1 MGGKGMHKRA
11 FLVIAILLALGAATM
26 VADSGWA
33 QVSNLEQA
41 IAEAPRGT
49 EPGQIN
55 EDVPKGYLGI
65 PGGPQINM
73 ILAFFWAVWVGWIF
87 STVGAFGGV
96 MAGVGHITIY
106 GLGNYAGTFR
116 QTAPTINKAVTDS
129 IRVSNQFLV
138 GTSALISSIN
148 YYKLGRLVL
157 PVAVALA
164 IGSIAGSYLVPWL
177 TAGKVSFRDY
187 VGYFGIFV
195 LALGLWMLYETTPRG
210 AAGKKKAKQ
219 AADAFE
225 ATMKKKRSGEK
236 IDTSELGV
244 KMTNFS
250 LGRIAFTFYGVEFSF
265 NPLFSIFGGFIIAAI
280 ASFLGVGGGFM
291 LVPFLTSV
299 TGLPMYLSA
308 GTSALAV
315 LIGMITSILSY
326 LQQGVLVH
334 WPLIGTQLVGI
345 FVGSMVGPYT
355 SQYIPDKWLKR
366 VFIIVAFYVGLN
378 YMARGFIGKDI
389 MALLFG

>member
-1 MGGKGMHKRA
+1 MHKK
-11 FLVIAILLALGAATM
+11 LVLVLALLIAFGAISI
-26 VADSGWA
+26 VAETSWA
-33 QVSNLEQA
+33 QVSNLQEA
-41 IAEAPRGT
+41 IDAAPKGT
-49 EPGQIN
+49 ERGEIDPAA
-55 EDVPKGYLGI
+55 PLGYLGI
-65 PGGPQINM
+65 PGGPQINL
-73 ILAFFWAVWVGWIF
+73 ILAFIWAIWVGWIF
-87 STVGAFGGV
+87 STVGAFGGI
-96 MAGVGHITIY
+96 MAGVGHITVY

-116 QTAPTINKAVTDS
+116 QTAPTINRAVTDS
-129 IRVSNQFLV
+129 IRVSNQFMV

-148 YYKLGRLVL
+148 YYKMGRLVL
-157 PVAVALA
+157 PVAAALA
-164 IGSIAGSYLVPWL
+164 IGSIAGSYLIPLL

-195 LALGLWMLYETTPRG
+195 LFLGCYMLYETTPRG

-225 ATMKKKRSGEK
+225 STMKKKRSGEK
-236 IDTSELGV
+236 VDTSELGV
-244 KMTNFS
+244 KMTKFS
-250 LGRIAFTFYGVEFSF
+250 LGKIAFTFYGVEFSF
-265 NPLFSIFGGFIIAAI
+265 NPLFPVFGGFIIAAI
-280 ASFLGVGGGFM
+280 AAFLGVGGGFM

-345 FVGSMVGPYT
+345 VVGSMVGPYT

-366 VFIIVAFYVGLN
+366 VFIVLAFYVGLDF
-378 YMARGFIGKDI
+378 MARGFLGKNI
-389 MALLFG
+389 MTMFFG

>member
-1 MGGKGMHKRA
+1 M
-11 FLVIAILLALGAATM
+11 FLAT
-26 VADSGWA
+26 DHSWA
-33 QVSNLEQA
+33 QVGDLQQA
-41 IAEAPRGT
+41 IAEAPQGTDRG
-49 EPGQIN
+49 EIDPN
-55 EDVPKGYLGI
+55 APRGYLGI
-65 PGGPQINM
+65 PGAPQISL

-87 STVGAFGGV
+87 STVGAFGGI

-116 QTAPTINKAVTDS
+116 NTAPTINRAVTDS
-129 IRVSNQFLV
+129 IRVSNQFMV

-148 YYKLGRLVL
+148 YYKMGRLVL
-157 PVAVALA
+157 PVAAALA
-164 IGSIAGSYLVPWL
+164 IGSIAGSYLIPLL

-195 LALGLWMLYETTPRG
+195 LFLGCYMLYETTPRG
-210 AAGKKKAKQ
+210 SAGKKKAKQ

-225 ATMKKKRSGEK
+225 TTMKRKRSGEK
-236 IDTSELGV
+236 VDTSELGV
-244 KMTNFS
+244 KMIAFS
-250 LGRIAFTFYGVEFSF
+250 PKRIVFTFYGVEFSF
-265 NPLFSIFGGFIIAAI
+265 NPLLPIFGGFIIAAI
-280 ASFLGVGGGFM
+280 AAFLGVGGGFM

-345 FVGSMVGPYT
+345 VVGSMVGPYT
-355 SQYIPDKWLKR
+355 SQYISDKWLKR
-366 VFIIVAFYVGLN
+366 VFIILAFYVGLDF
-378 YMARGFIGKDI
+378 MARGFLGKNI
-389 MALLFG
+389 MTMFFG

>member
-1 MGGKGMHKRA
+1 MHKK
-11 FLVIAILLALGAATM
+11 LVLVFALLLALGTMFLAT
-26 VADSGWA
+26 DHSWA
-33 QVSNLEQA
+33 QVGDLQQA
-41 IAEAPRGT
+41 IAEAPQGTDRG
-49 EPGQIN
+49 EIDPN
-55 EDVPKGYLGI
+55 APRGYLGI
-65 PGGPQINM
+65 PGAPQISL

-87 STVGAFGGV
+87 STVGAFGGI

-116 QTAPTINKAVTDS
+116 NTAPTINRAVTDS
-129 IRVSNQFLV
+129 IRVSNQFMV

-148 YYKLGRLVL
+148 YYKMGRLVL
-157 PVAVALA
+157 PVAAALA
-164 IGSIAGSYLVPWL
+164 IGSIAGSYLIPLL

-195 LALGLWMLYETTPRG
+195 LFLGCYMLYETTPRG
-210 AAGKKKAKQ
+210 SAGKKKAKQ

-225 ATMKKKRSGEK
+225 TTMKRKRSGEK
-236 IDTSELGV
+236 VDTSELGV
-244 KMTNFS
+244 KMIAFS
-250 LGRIAFTFYGVEFSF
+250 PKRIVFTFYGVEFSF
-265 NPLFSIFGGFIIAAI
+265 NPLLPIFGGFIIAAI
-280 ASFLGVGGGFM
+280 AAFLGVGGGFM

-345 FVGSMVGPYT
+345 VVGSMVGPYT
-355 SQYIPDKWLKR
+355 SQYISDKWLKR
-366 VFIIVAFYVGLN
+366 VFIILAFYVGLDF
-378 YMARGFIGKDI
+378 MARGFLGKNI
-389 MALLFG
+389 MTMFFG